1 MSDFRDEFQKLLEN
15 TYIPTV
21 GDKAKIEKE
30 LNDFLNY
37 AFQNIPEKLY
47 RYRQFD
53 EKGYSLDSFKQRTIY
68 VCIANRFSDKYD
80 SRVYVDKGK
89 VFNSQI
95 VGFKDAISDLIKHIR
110 QKDPK
115 VKLESAAKICYDI
128 ECGLSDQEII
138 DKIIKEYYSDYI
150 HRVEAEM
157 KSRECRFRGS
167 EKTAK
172 LACFTESVQSKF
184 MWDHYAGGYTGFA
197 LEYNLKEF
205 LYKPQI
211 NPDIFT
217 CVFPVIYTDQMP
229 DVTDDESNAYLRE
242 KCLKEDWMRSWA
254 PLYHSVP
261 LNAMH
266 IFKPYLYK
274 DKSEYS
280 HEREWRMIC
289 YDENKEDFS
298 LIPDLNCL
306 KAIYYGP
313 DISSEN
319 RNKLHEI
326 AKTRGIVE
334 YDVAFDLDS
343 RNYNLKVCPFHF
355 PDGI

>member
-1 MSDFRDEFQKLLEN
+1 MDDYREEFQRLLESLNIPSIGDQVEIERRFHAFLSN
-15 TYIPTV
+15 T
-21 GDKAKIEKE
+21 
-30 LNDFLNY
+30 
-37 AFQNIPEKLY
+37 FQHIPEKLF
-47 RYRQFD
+47 RYRKCD
-53 EKGYSLDSFKQRTIY
+53 HYSIDSFEEGTIF
-68 VCIANRFSDKYD
+68 VCKANLFSDKYD
-80 SRVYVDKGK
+80 SRVYVDRDKIANELK
-89 VFNSQI
+89 T
-95 VGFKDAISDLIKHIR
+95 GFKGAISDLISH
-110 QKDPK
+110 
-115 VKLESAAKICYDI
+115 VKSQNPDVKPESALKICRLM
-128 ECGLSDQEII
+128 ESGLSEQAII
-138 DKIIKEYYSDYI
+138 DKMINEDYADFIKEIEED
-150 HRVEAEM
+150 M
-157 KSRECRFRGS
+157 KKRELRFRNH

-184 MWDHYAGGYTGFA
+184 MWDYYAGGYTGFA

-205 LYKPQI
+205 I
-211 NPDIFT
+211 VNSSRNPNFYRH
-217 CVFPVIYTDQMP
+217 VFPVIYTDKMP
-229 DVTDDESNAYLRE
+229 DVTDDEGNAYMKE

-274 DKSEYS
+274 DKAEYS

-326 AKTRGIVE
+326 AIARGIAE
-334 YDVAFDLDS
+334 YDVAFDQES
-343 RNYNLKVCPFHF
+343 RNYNLKVCPSHF
-355 PDGI
+355 SDGI